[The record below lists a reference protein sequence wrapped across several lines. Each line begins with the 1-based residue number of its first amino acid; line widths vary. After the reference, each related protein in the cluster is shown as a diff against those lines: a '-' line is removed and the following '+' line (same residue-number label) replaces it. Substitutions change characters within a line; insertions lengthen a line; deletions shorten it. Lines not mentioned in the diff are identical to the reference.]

1 MITLEEAYRKMT
13 SDNPDRYVYCVNEFE
28 EFYDFVMLK
37 NGEKMTANYFKPW
50 FTAIFKKDG
59 RIEEIDWLDG
69 DKYKYVKS
77 YDGSEIKEMMME
89 RAS

>member
-1 MITLEEAYRKMT
+1 MITLEEAYQKMI

-37 NGEKMTANYFKPW
+37 NGEEMTSNYFYPW
-50 FTAIFKKDG
+50 FTAIFKNDG
-59 RIEEIDWLDG
+59 RREDIDWLDD
-69 DKYKYVKS
+69 DKYHYIRS
-77 YDGSEIKEMMME
+77 YDESEIKEMIK